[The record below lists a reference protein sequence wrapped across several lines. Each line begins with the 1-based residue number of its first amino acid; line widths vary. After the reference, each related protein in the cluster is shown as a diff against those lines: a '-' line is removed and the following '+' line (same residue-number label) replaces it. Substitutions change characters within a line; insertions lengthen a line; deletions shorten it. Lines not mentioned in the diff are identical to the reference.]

1 MLNDANFE
9 LSTRTTLDLNLVVY
23 HQMITHADGTQLAIE
38 TKVSLV
44 SVLTAAPPA
53 PCACI
58 RIISYDISIY
68 YLPRP

>member
-1 MLNDANFE
+1 
-9 LSTRTTLDLNLVVY
+9 
-23 HQMITHADGTQLAIE
+23 MITHADGTQLAIE